1 MDARMRRSLEG
12 RRTAGIPMI
21 LRFDSIERIVHWT
34 SALLFTV
41 LILTAAP
48 LYFVQ
53 VERIVGRRALIAEIH
68 TWTGI
73 LLPLPLLVAL
83 SGSWGS
89 GLRADIR
96 RFNYWTMGELRWLRT
111 FGANSS
117 LKLGKFNPGQKIN
130 AIFVGSSM
138 VVMFCTGFVLKWFNF
153 FPLSWRTGATFV
165 HDLFAGA
172 IVVVVTGHV
181 AFALAHREALKS
193 MITGRISESW
203 ASKHAPRWL
212 AEETDDQPEI
222 G

>member
-1 MDARMRRSLEG
+1 ML
-12 RRTAGIPMI
+12 
-21 LRFDSIERIVHWT
+21 LRFDSIERIVHWM

-53 VERIVGRRALIAEIH
+53 VERIVGRRALIADIH

-96 RFNYWTMGELRWLRT
+96 RFNYWTMGELKWLRT
-111 FGANSS
+111 FGANPG
-117 LKLGKFNPGQKIN
+117 LQLGKFNPGQKMN

-138 VVMFCTGFVLKWFNF
+138 LVMFCTGFVLKWFNF

-165 HDLFAGA
+165 HDIFAGA
-172 IVVVVTGHV
+172 IVVVITGHV
-181 AFALAHREALKS
+181 AFALANREALKS
-193 MITGRISESW
+193 MITGRISEPW

-212 AEETDDQPEI
+212 AEEADDRPEI
-222 G
+222 V